1 MKRFLQTMT
10 IIAVLVC
17 GYGCV
22 ASTDD
27 EVTTIKV
34 ESVTLDKGS
43 ITLTEG
49 ESSTLKATISP
60 SDAENKSVKWE
71 SSDEEIATVSTD
83 GKVKAISV
91 GTATITVKTVDG
103 GKSASCQVI
112 VKEKAINVE
121 SVALDQTAVT
131 ITEGES
137 VTLEATVSPNN
148 ATNKAVTW
156 SSSNADIA
164 SVAEG
169 KITAVAPGTATIT
182 VKTVDG
188 EKSATCEVTVKAAI
202 LKDVESVSDLTATTN
217 THADEFYV
225 TWTGVDNASSYK
237 CWYVVE
243 GDDYETPAD
252 AIDNGDGSWS
262 AKSSTAMGAAKY
274 TFYVVPI
281 PIEGHGL
288 KSEEPASVIINLPKW
303 ENTGFS
309 YRFMS
314 DSIEEGV
321 EYETACYDL
330 TVKYKNIQFRKS
342 DNTQPI
348 ADNWYIYTTSPVED
362 LHHIAIWYSLNYDN
376 DNQSIRVYSSTE
388 PGQKQVQLTP
398 EAKILSGKWKVYYK
412 IPEGHEYIY
421 IEGRNKS
428 HYLLWTSFYMY
439 SWPKAE

>member
-1 MKRFLQTMT
+1 MT

-27 EVTTIKV
+27 EATTIKV

-49 ESSTLKATISP
+49 ESTTLKATISP
-60 SDAENKSVKWE
+60 SYAENKSVKWE

-83 GKVKAISV
+83 GKVKAIYV

-137 VTLEATVSPNN
+137 VTLEATVSPDN

-156 SSSNADIA
+156 SSSNADVA

-225 TWTGVDNASSYK
+225 TWTGVDNASGYK

-288 KSEEPASVIINLPKW
+288 KSEEPASVIIDLPKW

-398 EAKILSGKWKVYYK
+398 EAKIMSGKWKVYYK